1 MTLGVLGGTF
11 DPIHNGHIT
20 AGLRAQAALHLDRVM
35 LIPSRVPPHRAT
47 AVSASPE
54 ARLAMARLAAAEQQ
68 GWTAS
73 DIELTRDGPS
83 YTFDTLTALAKT
95 HLGEA
100 AMSELRGGAM
110 SDAGKRVEWQFF
122 FIIGAD
128 AFAEIATWSRYP
140 AVLDLAHFAVVARPG
155 ITLHSLQARV
165 PDLADRMTTPDLFK
179 PQAPSPKP
187 DGKTRVILI
196 ETATPDVSSTEVRRR
211 VRAGEGISDLVPDT
225 VSSYI
230 ATRRLYVGTNL

>member
-20 AGLRAQAALHLDRVM
+20 AGLRAQSALRLDRVM
-35 LIPSRVPPHRAT
+35 LVPSRIAPHRAT
-47 AVSASPE
+47 TAGASPE
-54 ARLAMARLAAAEQQ
+54 ARLAMAGLAAAEQQ

-83 YTFDTLTALAKT
+83 YTFDTLTALRAT
-95 HLGEA
+95 
-100 AMSELRGGAM
+100 ST
-110 SDAGKRVEWQFF
+110 SQFF

-165 PDLADRMTTPDLFK
+165 PDLADRMTTPDEFK
-179 PQAPSPKP
+179 PEAARSLP
-187 DGKTRVILI
+187 DEKTRVILI
-196 ETATPDVSSTEVRRR
+196 ETATPDVSSTEIRRR
-211 VRAGEGISDLVPDT
+211 VRAGESIGDLVPESVASY
-225 VSSYI
+225 VS
-230 ATRRLYVGTNL
+230 THRLYMGAAH

>member
-11 DPIHNGHIT
+11 DPINNGHIT
-20 AGLRAQAALHLDRVM
+20 AGLRAQAALRLDRVM
-35 LIPSRVPPHRAT
+35 LVPSRMPPHRAT
-47 AVSASPE
+47 VTGASPE
-54 ARLAMARLAAAEQQ
+54 DRLAMAGLVAAEHQ

-83 YTFDTLTALAKT
+83 YTFDTLTELART
-95 HLGEA
+95 
-100 AMSELRGGAM
+100 GG
-110 SDAGKRVEWQFF
+110 EWQFF